1 MARMDGQSRV
11 GGSSVQRPSVP
22 CCCGV
27 SWYVRGGS
35 SNLEDEPRSL
45 RPASSRPRRG
55 AWIRAAPRFRL
66 FLVSFAGASAA
77 VGKEAGKDNG
87 AHFPGLVPGVGVFGI
102 NPETFSQSPPLSR
115 SGPDPLPGLAA
126 LAVGLHW
133 KGRVRA
139 TLAGQERI
147 AFSSLLRL
155 LIPSSSSPLTP
166 AFN

>member
-11 GGSSVQRPSVP
+11 GGSSVRRPSVP

-45 RPASSRPRRG
+45 RPASSRPRRR
-55 AWIRAAPRFRL
+55 AWIRGAPRFRL

-77 VGKEAGKDNG
+77 VGKEAEKDNG
-87 AHFPGLVPGVGVFGI
+87 AHFRGLVPGVGVLGI
-102 NPETFSQSPPLSR
+102 IPGDIFSAPPPSR

-126 LAVGLHW
+126 LGVGLRW

-155 LIPSSSSPLTP
+155 LISSSSSPLTP